1 MFFSIKWPYNLY
13 FGPGL
18 QNIGLT
24 GIKIRN
30 EMICLCMP
38 VVVITHIWFSSL
50 SWARS
55 SAAFP
60 SSVCLEE
67 LMWLR
72 VRYESVGGHKILH
85 MDFYPLAVLPWVAGS
100 QQLGDIRDMGEA
112 PWQQNP
118 WRRATQGCVGPET
131 TSLVPLVIK
140 QTRLC

>member
-24 GIKIRN
+24 CIKIRN
-30 EMICLCMP
+30 EMICLPMP
-38 VVVITHIWFSSL
+38 VAVIIHICFSSL
-50 SWARS
+50 SRARS

-60 SSVCLEE
+60 SPVCLEE
-67 LMWLR
+67 LVWLR
-72 VRYESVGGHKILH
+72 VRYQIVGAHKIFH

-100 QQLGDIRDMGEA
+100 QQLGDIRGMGEA

-118 WRRATQGCVGPET
+118 WRRATQGCVGLET
-131 TSLVPLVIK
+131 TSLLPLVIK